1 MWWCNYGGLYGAAH
15 CAQYSIYSCL
25 VINLPSATTSRSQL
39 GIRSTAIADW
49 CSHIGPVHLERR
61 RSYRRERERERELHE
76 AHHPAHIGDEA
87 MRIHRREWG
96 ADGTGGSWELT
107 LWQIHTKGIYLCT
120 SSSTV
125 SLSYDENVVE
135 IGWAAQSVLPFGKER
150 ARLLL
155 HTKWQIEMNK
165 SFGTSRVWGDRERE
179 SRKGTGNFDKDDR
192 RER

>member
-61 RSYRRERERERELHE
+61 RSYRRERAARCSGG
-76 AHHPAHIGDEA
+76 AHHPTHIGDEA

-96 ADGTGGSWELT
+96 ADGTGGSWLCGRYT
-107 LWQIHTKGIYLCT
+107 LKGSIYVRAAAEHCL
-120 SSSTV
+120 
-125 SLSYDENVVE
+125 SLLWRRRSRDRTGGPKC
-135 IGWAAQSVLPFGKER
+135 IAFWKR
-150 ARLLL
+150 ARK
-155 HTKWQIEMNK
+155 TVAAYEMAN
-165 SFGTSRVWGDRERE
+165 RNE
-179 SRKGTGNFDKDDR
+179 
-192 RER
+192 